1 MATNVKFKVDDYIS
15 LPVADGVK
23 SGDPVV
29 VGTLVGVAITDE
41 GGGVG
46 NQPGYASVALAGGV
60 EVNLP
65 NGVTFNIGDKVYLT
79 PAGAVTA
86 TASGNTLLG
95 KVTHTNGTGANGNP
109 RVIVKIVQ

>member
-15 LPVADGVK
+15 LPVRTGVK

-29 VGTLVGVAITDE
+29 VGSLVGVAITDE

-46 NQPGYASVALAGGV
+46 NQAGYASVALAGGV
-60 EVNLP
+60 EVNVP
-65 NGVTFNIGDKVYLT
+65 NGTTFNIGDKVYVT
-79 PAGAVTA
+79 NAGAITS

-95 KVTHTNGTGANGNP
+95 KVTHTNGAG

>member
-1 MATNVKFKVDDYIS
+1 MATNIKFKVDDYIS
-15 LPVADGVK
+15 LPVREGVK

-29 VGTLVGVAITDE
+29 VGSLVGIAITDE

-46 NQPGYASVALAGGV
+46 NQPGFASVALAGGAQ
-60 EVNLP
+60 VNLP
-65 NGVTFNIGDKVYLT
+65 NGVTFNIGDKVYVT
-79 PAGAVTA
+79 NAGAISA

-95 KVTHTNGTGANGNP
+95 KVTHTNGAG

>member
-1 MATNVKFKVDDYIS
+1 MATNIKFKVDDYVS
-15 LPVADGVK
+15 LPVRDGVK

-29 VGTLVGVAITDE
+29 VGSLVGVAITDE

-46 NQPGYASVALAGGV
+46 NQEGYASVALAGGAQI
-60 EVNLP
+60 NLP
-65 NGVTFNIGDKVYLT
+65 NGVTFNVGDRVYVTATGT
-79 PAGAVTA
+79 PTA

-95 KVTHTNGTGANGNP
+95 KVTHTNGTG